1 MTSGNGQAS
10 RQANPR
16 TMRLPGSVAEIEG
29 SPPGPD
35 VGAFF
40 DLDGTLVAGF
50 TGVIMT
56 QDRLRRR
63 QMSVGE
69 FIGMVQAGLNHQLG
83 RSEFEDLIGKGA
95 RMMRGSSLDDIDEL
109 AERLFVQKI
118 VGRIYPEMRELVR
131 AHMARGHTVVLSS
144 SALTVQV
151 EPVARF
157 LGIQNV
163 LSNKFET
170 DDDGLLTGEVLTPI
184 IWGPGKARAV
194 QAFAAKNGVDL
205 SKSYF
210 YADGDE
216 DVALMYLVG
225 NPRPTNPAGKLA
237 AVAAKR
243 GWPVLKFTSRSGS
256 SPVSQLRT
264 AAGVAS
270 MMPIAAGAIGLG
282 LLTRNKRTGVN
293 FFTSAFGRTLL
304 TATGINLNVLGKE
317 NLTAQRP
324 AVFIFNHRNQ
334 ADPMIA
340 GRLVE
345 TNFTS
350 VGKKELEKDPIV
362 GTIGKVMDAA
372 FIDRDDPKKAVEGL
386 KKVEELAR
394 KGLSILIAPEGTRL
408 DTTEVGPFKKGPFRI
423 AMSAG
428 IPIVPIVIRNAEVVA
443 ARDSSTFNP
452 GTVDVVVYPPIPID
466 DWTHENLVDRIAEV
480 RQLYLDTLK
489 DWPHDEL
496 PKPDLYKRT
505 KAPAKK
511 ADGQEGDGQEGD
523 GQEGDGQEDGRQ
535 GSDEK
540 GWRERPPVKV
550 PADHFAPFT
559 TTDDA
564 LVLASVSSPA
574 EQELLNDWLERQR
587 RDHPDSKVEVLR
599 LPADDPPPAVLA
611 QLVSE
616 LEADEDRSVVPV
628 RVFWVPGGLPTR
640 SKVVSFLS
648 GRDTYRPPEILQR
661 RILRKDPSRARVVA
675 GEPAKVS
682 ELRQQ
687 WADTTVAENS
697 REFARF
703 VIRRA
708 ILAIERV
715 ELRLLGPEY
724 KSPRLIKPEL
734 LASARFREGLERIPG
749 ATMETA
755 GEMLDELSTGWSR
768 FSVDLIPSLGRAIF
782 SRGFDP
788 NIDYDRGEV
797 ESMRRH
803 LENHPAVLLFSHRS
817 YLDGVIVPVAMQEN
831 RLPPVHTF
839 AGINLS
845 FGFMGPLMRHS
856 GVIFIRRKL
865 DDPLYKYVLRQF
877 VGYIVEKRF
886 NLSWS
891 IEGTRS
897 RTGKMLPP
905 KLGLLAYVADAYLDG
920 RSDDILLQP
929 VSISFD
935 QLHETAEYAA
945 YARGGE
951 KTPEGL
957 SWMYNFI
964 KAQGERNY
972 GKIYVRFP
980 EAVSMREYLGEPHGP
995 MATDDAA
1002 KRLAL
1007 QKMAFEVAWRILRV
1021 TPVNASALVSALLLT
1036 TRGVALTLDQ
1046 LHHTLQ
1052 DSLDYLERKQTPMT
1066 NSALRLR
1073 TAEGVRAALDALSN
1087 GHPVTCVDGGR
1098 EPVWRI
1104 APEDEHEAAFYRNT
1118 LIDAFLETSIVELA
1132 LAYAARAEGDR
1143 LEAFWSQA
1151 MRLRDLLKFD
1161 FYFADSAAFR
1171 HHVAEEMS
1179 WYEDWESHVS
1189 RGEIDQL
1196 LRAKR
1201 PLVASAMLR
1210 SFFEAYEIVADVL
1223 RDAPAEIAEKD
1234 LTKRALGVGRQ
1245 YVAQSR
1251 VRSNEAVS
1259 ALLFATAR
1267 QVAADQHLLE
1277 SAADL
1282 DERRITFRDE
1292 LRAIL
1297 RDMDKVEQISREQFY
1312 AREIDRRSLRSE
1324 PA

>member
-1 MTSGNGQAS
+1 
-10 RQANPR
+10 
-16 TMRLPGSVAEIEG
+16 
-29 SPPGPD
+29 
-35 VGAFF
+35 
-40 DLDGTLVAGF
+40 
-50 TGVIMT
+50 
-56 QDRLRRR
+56 
-63 QMSVGE
+63 
-69 FIGMVQAGLNHQLG
+69 
-83 RSEFEDLIGKGA
+83 
-95 RMMRGSSLDDIDEL
+95 
-109 AERLFVQKI
+109 
-118 VGRIYPEMRELVR
+118 
-131 AHMARGHTVVLSS
+131 
-144 SALTVQV
+144 
-151 EPVARF
+151 
-157 LGIQNV
+157 
-163 LSNKFET
+163 
-170 DDDGLLTGEVLTPI
+170 
-184 IWGPGKARAV
+184 
-194 QAFAAKNGVDL
+194 
-205 SKSYF
+205 
-210 YADGDE
+210 
-216 DVALMYLVG
+216 
-225 NPRPTNPAGKLA
+225 
-237 AVAAKR
+237 
-243 GWPVLKFTSRSGS
+243 
-256 SPVSQLRT
+256 
-264 AAGVAS
+264 
-270 MMPIAAGAIGLG
+270 
-282 LLTRNKRTGVN
+282 
-293 FFTSAFGRTLL
+293 
-304 TATGINLNVLGKE
+304 
-317 NLTAQRP
+317 
-324 AVFIFNHRNQ
+324 
-334 ADPMIA
+334 
-340 GRLVE
+340 
-345 TNFTS
+345 
-350 VGKKELEKDPIV
+350 
-362 GTIGKVMDAA
+362 
-372 FIDRDDPKKAVEGL
+372 
-386 KKVEELAR
+386 
-394 KGLSILIAPEGTRL
+394 
-408 DTTEVGPFKKGPFRI
+408 
-423 AMSAG
+423 
-428 IPIVPIVIRNAEVVA
+428 
-443 ARDSSTFNP
+443 
-452 GTVDVVVYPPIPID
+452 
-466 DWTHENLVDRIAEV
+466 
-480 RQLYLDTLK
+480 
-489 DWPHDEL
+489 
-496 PKPDLYKRT
+496 
-505 KAPAKK
+505 
-511 ADGQEGDGQEGD
+511 
-523 GQEGDGQEDGRQ
+523 
-535 GSDEK
+535 
-540 GWRERPPVKV
+540 VKV
-550 PADHFAPFT
+550 PADYFAPFT

-574 EQELLNDWLERQR
+574 EQELLNAWLERQR
-587 RDHPDSKVEVLR
+587 REHPDSKVEVLR
-599 LPADDPPPAVLA
+599 LPADDDPSPAVLA
-611 QLVSE
+611 QLVAE

-640 SKVVSFLS
+640 FKVVAFIS

-687 WADTTVAENS
+687 WADTTIAENS

-749 ATMETA
+749 ATVEKA

-768 FSVDLIPSLGRAIF
+768 FSVDLIPSTGRAIF

-788 NIDYDRGEV
+788 NIDYDRDEV
-797 ESMRRH
+797 ESMRRN

-817 YLDGVIVPVAMQEN
+817 YLDGAIVPVAMQEN

-957 SWMYNFI
+957 SWLYNFI

-980 EAVSMREYLGEPHGP
+980 AAVSMREYLGEPHGP
-995 MATDDAA
+995 MVADQDA
-1002 KRLAL
+1002 KRLAM
-1007 QKMAFEVAWRILRV
+1007 QKMAFEVAWRILQV
-1021 TPVNASALVSALLLT
+1021 TPVNATGLVSALLLAA
-1036 TRGVALTLDQ
+1036 RGRALTLDQ

-1052 DSLDYLERKQTPMT
+1052 DALDYLERKQTPMT

-1073 TAEGVRAALDALSN
+1073 TPDGVRAAVDALSN
-1087 GHPVTCVDGGR
+1087 GHPITRVDSGR
-1098 EPVWRI
+1098 EPVWYI
-1104 APEDEHEAAFYRNT
+1104 APQDEHEAAFYRNT

-1132 LAYAARAEGDR
+1132 LAFAARAEGDR

-1161 FYFADSAAFR
+1161 FYFADSTAFR
-1171 HHVAEEMS
+1171 EHVAEEMS
-1179 WYEDWESHVS
+1179 WQDDWESRVAE
-1189 RGEIDQL
+1189 GGDQIDMR

-1201 PLVASAMLR
+1201 PLITGAMLR
-1210 SFFEAYEIVADVL
+1210 PFFEAYEIVADVL
-1223 RDAPAEIAEKD
+1223 RDAPADIDEKD

-1245 YVAQSR
+1245 YVAQDR
-1251 VRSNEAVS
+1251 IRSNDAVS

-1267 QVAADQHLLE
+1267 QVAADQHLLDP
-1277 SAADL
+1277 AADL
-1282 DERRITFRDE
+1282 AERRAAFLAE
-1292 LRAIL
+1292 LRAVL
-1297 RDMDKVEQISREQFY
+1297 RDMDKVERIAREQFY
-1312 AREIDRRSLRSE
+1312 EREMARRSLRSE